1 MDAKYTGSVIAEARK
16 ARGITQKQLAER
28 LGVTDKAVS
37 KWERGINYPDIELF
51 KPLAEILGIPI
62 LRLLSGEDV
71 ESEQVM
77 EMTAR
82 ISVEEKRKLRRE
94 LKMRWILNIVITLF
108 VVAAEMRLSYLLAD
122 KGMFGIYQSLSVGLI
137 GLHSAILGT
146 SIFGLRNLKNICP
159 KGDM

>member
-51 KPLAEILGIPI
+51 KPLAQILDIPI

-71 ESEQVM
+71 ESEQVI
-77 EMTAR
+77 EMTAQ

-94 LKMRWILNIVITLF
+94 LKMRWILNIIITLGI
-108 VVAAEMRLSYLLAD
+108 VAAEIWLSYILAD
-122 KGMFGIYQSLSVGLI
+122 KGLFGKYQVLSGGLI
-137 GLHSAILGT
+137 GFQGVVIGNSLYS
-146 SIFGLRNLKNICP
+146 LRNLKNICP